1 MHARVSDLLR
11 TASSD
16 CGEFTFAGAAE
27 MPLTMPGLQVEDDY
41 ETRVDEQVRKSWQLD
56 ASKVSVTN
64 LQWNKGMDEVK
75 VVVTKR
81 LGYEG
86 ILLQCLLYKLLVYG
100 EGGHF
105 AKHKDTEKED
115 GIIATLV
122 VQLPSVH
129 EGGSLVVYQGSKE
142 HRYDFGKTNGTAVFT
157 NHYVVHTLEQATRG
171 YRVVLAYSICLPPEM
186 CHLKRKQNSE
196 SSVQAL
202 AGTMQ

>member
-1 MHARVSDLLR
+1 
-11 TASSD
+11 
-16 CGEFTFAGAAE
+16 
-27 MPLTMPGLQVEDDY
+27 
-41 ETRVDEQVRKSWQLD
+41 VDEQVRKSWQLD